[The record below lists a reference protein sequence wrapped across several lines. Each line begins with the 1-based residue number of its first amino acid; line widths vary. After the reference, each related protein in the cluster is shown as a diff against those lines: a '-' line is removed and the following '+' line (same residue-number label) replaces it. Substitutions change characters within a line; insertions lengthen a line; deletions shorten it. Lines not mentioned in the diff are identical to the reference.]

1 MNLKIF
7 IKIKNLFIILKKVRF
22 ILKNPEKKKIIIF
35 EKDSLKSL
43 APLCEKYNYF
53 VLKSRYYQIDEIYLS
68 LEIFFFIIKNFF
80 KSNLSSL
87 YLSALIKKINP
98 KLILTSIDNSPHF
111 SNVAKLMKNDFKFL
125 AIQCAARYD
134 IKQFSRKFF
143 LPEFFCF
150 GEYEKDLYTEYK
162 SVVGKFNYCGS
173 LNQAYF
179 LKSKYFS
186 KNKNNLYD
194 IALVSEPSPGWSKI
208 FPNFEENIGRLAL
221 FTLRLAKKYNFKVI
235 FVGKRK
241 KNTELF
247 RLEKLFYRK
256 YLGSEF
262 FIEPK
267 NEEIFSN
274 YANTYNSK
282 IIIGTV
288 STLLRENLGA
298 GKKILS
304 CNFSGDSKHDFPID
318 GMCNLR
324 ESNYE
329 IFEKRVLQILRV
341 TEKEYFDSLSKNK
354 NYVMKFDEKNN
365 AYNLIQERIDQILNK
380 ST

>member
-1 MNLKIF
+1 MKLKIL
-7 IKIKNLFIILKKVRF
+7 IKIKNLCIILKKARY
-22 ILKNPEKKKIIIF
+22 ILKNPVKKKIIIF
-35 EKDSLKSL
+35 EEDAAKHLVPMCK
-43 APLCEKYNYF
+43 KYNYF
-53 VLKSRYYQIDEIYLS
+53 ILKCRYYQIDEIYLS
-68 LEIFFFIIKNFF
+68 LEIFLFIIKNFF
-80 KSNLSSL
+80 KSNLSTL
-87 YLSALIKKINP
+87 YFSALIKKINP
-98 KLILTSIDNSPHF
+98 KLIVTTVDNSSHF

-134 IKQFSRKFF
+134 IKQFSKKFF

-162 SVVGKFNYCGS
+162 SKVGKFKYCGS

-179 LKSKYFS
+179 LKSKYFN
-186 KNKNNLYD
+186 KEKNNLYD
-194 IALVSEPSPGWSKI
+194 IALLSEACPGWSKI
-208 FPNFEENIGRLAL
+208 FSNYEENVGRVAL
-221 FTLRLAKKYNFKVI
+221 FTLRLAKKNNLKVI

-241 KNTELF
+241 KDSELHKI
-247 RLEKLFYRK
+247 EKLFYKK
-256 YLGSEF
+256 YLDNEF

-282 IIIGTV
+282 IIIGTG

-298 GKKILS
+298 GKKILC
-304 CNFSGDSKHDFPID
+304 CNFSGDSRHDFPID
-318 GMCNLR
+318 GICNLK

-329 IFEKRVLQILRV
+329 IFEKRVLQILSL
-341 TEKEYFDSLSKNK
+341 TDKEYFKRLSKNK
-354 NYVMKFDEKNN
+354 NYVMKFDETNN

-380 ST
+380 NT